1 MRLGEM
7 EEDDM
12 DDETEEDAIER
23 IKEELSEKY
32 EGEVSQIEGV
42 QVLSLYTYS
51 AGVFMLVPPFS
62 YSPPLTFS
70 FHIT

>member
-1 MRLGEM
+1 
-7 EEDDM
+7 M

-42 QVLSLYTYS
+42 QVIL
-51 AGVFMLVPPFS
+51 FS
-62 YSPPLTFS
+62 YLFVRMS
-70 FHIT
+70 FPKW